1 MKDSIQKIFS
11 NVVVTPEDIAIVIAS
26 WTSVPVTKV
35 TKTEAANLLQMEDEM
50 NDKVVGQPEAINA
63 ICSAM
68 RRARAGIRSPRRP
81 IACLMFAGPTGCGKT
96 ELAKVITYY
105 FFDDPKSLVRFDMSE
120 YVEKHSV
127 SKLVGSP
134 PGYVGYK
141 EGGKLTEA
149 VRRRP
154 YSVVLF
160 DEIEKAHR
168 DMDTI
173 FLQVFEDGRLTDARG
188 RLVDF
193 KNTIIILTSNIGA
206 NLITERDIQN
216 FPVHDYESL
225 NEHYGE
231 CGELLLYEALSISV
245 KDYMKGFFR
254 PEFLNRLDDI
264 IIFNTL
270 SRYEIELIG
279 DIMVKDLEKRMEK
292 KDIKL
297 EMSPYCLHYIHHEGF
312 NPAYGARPL
321 RRAFA
326 TLVED
331 RLSEHVLLGN
341 FRGGDTALF
350 MMNREKDRF
359 VLGRERNGLIK
370 HLIRE
375 NDVVQTNMFD
385 GKTRI

>member
-1 MKDSIQKIFS
+1 
-11 NVVVTPEDIAIVIAS
+11 
-26 WTSVPVTKV
+26 
-35 TKTEAANLLQMEDEM
+35 
-50 NDKVVGQPEAINA
+50 
-63 ICSAM
+63 
-68 RRARAGIRSPRRP
+68 
-81 IACLMFAGPTGCGKT
+81 MFAGPTGCGKT
-96 ELAKVITYY
+96 ELAKVITAY

-216 FPVHDYESL
+216 FPVHDYASL
-225 NEHYGE
+225 NEEFGQ
-231 CGELLLYEALSISV
+231 CGELLLYEALSTSV

-270 SRYEIELIG
+270 SRYEIELIA

-297 EMSPYCLHYIHHEGF
+297 EMSPYCLDYIQHEGF

-331 RLSEHVLLGN
+331 RLSEQVLLGN

-359 VLGRERNGLIK
+359 VLGRERSGLIK

-375 NDVVQTNMFD
+375 KDIVQTNMFD